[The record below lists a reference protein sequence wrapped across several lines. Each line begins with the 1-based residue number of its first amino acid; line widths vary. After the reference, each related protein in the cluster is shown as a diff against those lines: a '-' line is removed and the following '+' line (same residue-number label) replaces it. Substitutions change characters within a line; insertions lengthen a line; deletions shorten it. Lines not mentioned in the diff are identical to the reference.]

1 MRTQFQINSS
11 IIQPQVC
18 VEQSNFQDGQI
29 PQVIKVTYRVKQEYA
44 ERIYSYHFNHR
55 DANGNFCYRLV
66 QMLGAFGRKKKK
78 AVPPTPPPLLCT
90 KLNFFP
96 FCQICYSNLVGVI
109 NDGDNIL
116 ANNGATGIATT
127 ILTQTCAGTGV
138 VVQTTSGDFT
148 GATSFIDTTSGAT
161 ADIDSVDCTLFL
173 PSIGEILF
181 ADTNLFEGTLSN
193 IVGNTFTFINTNG
206 NAVVSGEYVHNL
218 AFDKF
223 VIADG
228 ILYQAPC

>member
-11 IIQPQVC
+11 VILQEVC
-18 VEQSNFQDGQI
+18 IEPSNFQDGQVPNSI
-29 PQVIKVTYRVKQEYA
+29 TVTYQNRFPYNYKFI
-44 ERIYSYHFNHR
+44 RI
-55 DANGNFCYRLV
+55 DANGNYCYRLIQV
-66 QMLGAFGRKKKK
+66 MGGVVGKRKKIT
-78 AVPPTPPPLLCT
+78 PPPVPPLLCT

-96 FCQICYSNLVGVI
+96 FCVICISNVSGAI
-109 NDGDNIL
+109 NDGDTIV
-116 ANNGATGIATT
+116 ANNGATGIKSPFAVAPPPCPQH
-127 ILTQTCAGTGV
+127 I
-138 VVQTTSGDFT
+138 VVQETSSISFM
-148 GATSFIDTTSGAT
+148 GATSLIDTTTGST

-206 NAVVSGEYVHNL
+206 NAVVDGEYVHNL

-228 ILYQAPC
+228 TLYQAPC